1 MQNKN
6 FFHGIAESAGKYA
19 YVYMQVGN
27 WKRPVKSDNQ
37 AEKLL
42 ADNSQ
47 TEQK

>member
-6 FFHGIAESAGKYA
+6 FFHAIAESARKYA

-42 ADNSQ
+42 ADKSK